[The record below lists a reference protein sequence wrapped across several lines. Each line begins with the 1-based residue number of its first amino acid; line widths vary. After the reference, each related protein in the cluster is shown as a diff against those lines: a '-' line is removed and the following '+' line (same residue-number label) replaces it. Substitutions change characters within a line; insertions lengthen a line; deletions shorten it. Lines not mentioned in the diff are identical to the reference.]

1 MFGLRPGFSDAD
13 TGFIILCCVCQVRLI
28 LTPMVDLSIFGT
40 TCTVLNDALVLK
52 RVVCIIY
59 VCVYIYVPFLSI
71 VVQVQHQIMILLE
84 VIF

>member
-1 MFGLRPGFSDAD
+1 MQIPVSSFSAAFVKSVGFDPH
-13 TGFIILCCVCQVRLI
+13 G
-28 LTPMVDLSIFGT
+28 DLSIFGT

-71 VVQVQHQIMILLE
+71 VVQVQPQIMILLE
-84 VIF
+84 VNF